1 MIEIVL
7 WIFGIAFLLG
17 TAFFVYV
24 FGGMIFVD
32 KLAEISVRWMKDFVL
47 EDSSFGVV
55 EQELDLPPIPYEFEP
70 GSGDVSAAR
79 EILLTPENGLVEG
92 ERAYDSDPN
101 RTVYLLE
108 SSDGNPD
115 KVFHRNDV
123 YAVGGERLGG
133 LIYSFV
139 GPSLQTLRYV
149 GGLNQKW
156 FLLEGDPEGSQFSDS
171 KLWQV
176 SHSDYSR
183 KLLSDDPYFTFSRPP
198 RIFRPAG
205 FPGYVLVYYVDSVD
219 YGFGG
224 DCSRPKY
231 SVVRLYSEQYSYGH
245 DVVRFSFRAGTI
257 VDVKYQGG
265 ALTLYGDPSRPGS
278 SERRPPR
285 VWKLRGV

>member
-1 MIEIVL
+1 MIEIIIWV
-7 WIFGIAFLLG
+7 FAIAFLIG

-24 FGGMIFVD
+24 LGGMIFVD
-32 KLAEISVRWMKDFVL
+32 KLAEMSVRRMKNFVL

-55 EQELDLPPIPYEFEP
+55 EQELDLPPLPYEIEP
-70 GSGDVSAAR
+70 DSGDVPAAR
-79 EILLTPENGLVEG
+79 EILLTPENKLLDGRRV
-92 ERAYDSDPN
+92 YDSDPN
-101 RTVYLLE
+101 RTVSLLE
-108 SSDGNPD
+108 SADGNPD
-115 KVFHRNDV
+115 KVFDRNDV
-123 YAVGGERLGG
+123 YAVDGKRLGG
-133 LIYSFV
+133 LIHSFV

-149 GGLNQKW
+149 GGLSQKL

-183 KLLSDDPYFTFSRPP
+183 ELLSEDPYFTFYRPP

-205 FPGYVLVYYVDSVD
+205 FPGCVLVYYVDSVD

-231 SVVRLYSEQYSYGH
+231 SVVRLYTENYPHGH

-257 VDVKYQGG
+257 VEVKYQGG
-265 ALTLYGDPSRPGS
+265 ALVLYGDPSRPGS

-285 VWKLRGV
+285 VWRLQGA